1 MWIGDAVGH
10 HVHPRVLGLGE
21 VMDYV
26 NVLGASQ
33 EIFKKL
39 ELFHGKVID
48 EHSPSLT
55 GQQLQAYALASI
67 TTDHESTTYEQA
79 IERARAGM
87 SVLIREGSA

>member
-1 MWIGDAVGH
+1 MTGHEEKRESQYLGILAGVGILVTQAVLVLNVWIGDAVGH

-48 EHSPSLT
+48 GATIT
-55 GQQLQAYALASI
+55 GICPCIYY
-67 TTDHESTTYEQA
+67 H
-79 IERARAGM
+79 RP
-87 SVLIREGSA
+87 

>member
-1 MWIGDAVGH
+1 MGH

-67 TTDHESTTYEQA
+67 TPTMKAPHMNKQLK
-79 IERARAGM
+79 ERG
-87 SVLIREGSA
+87 LE